1 MACGEVGWRTAVA
14 GIQTY
19 FIRGPSWPSR
29 NLKRTPIRGSI
40 SRIPAY
46 VPGKSHHDVGRA
58 IVKLSSNENPY
69 GPPPRAVEAVR
80 KAASEMHRY
89 PDAQAR
95 ELRTRLSEYLDVPY
109 ECVSVSG
116 GSDDI
121 LSNIAKLYLGEGD
134 NLVTHSGFMTYL
146 TISLS
151 MGAERRLVPDAA
163 EPKINTDGLLE
174 ACDGRT
180 KILLVCTPNNPTGA
194 ILSRGQTLQ
203 LLDKAGEIGIVVFD
217 EAYSEF
223 SEEYWSPIHEILER
237 DLDAVV
243 TRTFSKAFGLAGLRV
258 GYSVAPRRITKHLE
272 LVRMPFSVSSLAQAA
287 AIAALDDRAIVEDR
301 IRRIRESRQLIAREL
316 ERLGLKVI
324 PSQANFVMVDV
335 GAIGMDAA
343 SFSSLLLERRIAV
356 RDLSTFGYPRHV
368 RITVGTEDQNRLLL
382 EAVGEVISP
391 HEA

>member
-1 MACGEVGWRTAVA
+1 
-14 GIQTY
+14 
-19 FIRGPSWPSR
+19 
-29 NLKRTPIRGSI
+29 LKRTPIRASI

-80 KAASEMHRY
+80 MAASEIHRY
-89 PDAQAR
+89 PDSQAR

-109 ECVSVSG
+109 QCVSVAG

-121 LSNIAKLYLGEGD
+121 LSNITKLYLGEGD

-194 ILSRGQTLQ
+194 ILSRGQTLR
-203 LLDKAGEIGIVVFD
+203 LLDKAGEMGIVVVFD

-223 SEEYWSPIHEILER
+223 SEKYWSPIHEILER

-258 GYSVAPRRITKHLE
+258 GYSVAPKRITSHLE

-287 AIAALDDRAIVEDR
+287 AIAALDERAIVQDR
-301 IRRIRESRQLIAREL
+301 VRRITEGRKLIAGEL

-335 GAIGMDAA
+335 GAIGMDGA
-343 SFSSLLLERRIAV
+343 SFSSLLLERGIAV
-356 RDLSTFGYPRHV
+356 RDLSTFGYPGHV

-382 EAVGEVISP
+382 EAVHDVVSL

>member
-1 MACGEVGWRTAVA
+1 
-14 GIQTY
+14 
-19 FIRGPSWPSR
+19 
-29 NLKRTPIRGSI
+29 
-40 SRIPAY
+40 
-46 VPGKSHHDVGRA
+46 
-58 IVKLSSNENPY
+58 
-69 GPPPRAVEAVR
+69 
-80 KAASEMHRY
+80 
-89 PDAQAR
+89 
-95 ELRTRLSEYLDVPY
+95 
-109 ECVSVSG
+109 
-116 GSDDI
+116 
-121 LSNIAKLYLGEGD
+121 
-134 NLVTHSGFMTYL
+134 MTYL

-194 ILSRGQTLQ
+194 ILSRGQTLR
-203 LLDKAGEIGIVVFD
+203 LLDKAGEMGIVVVFD

-258 GYSVAPRRITKHLE
+258 GYSVAPKRITSHLE

-287 AIAALDDRAIVEDR
+287 AIAALDERAIVQDR
-301 IRRIRESRQLIAREL
+301 VRRITEGRKLIAGEL

-335 GAIGMDAA
+335 GAIGMDGA
-343 SFSSLLLERRIAV
+343 SFSSLLLERGIAV
-356 RDLSTFGYPRHV
+356 RDLSTFGYPGHV